1 MSEQPTAETLSG
13 IEFFRGL
20 GRDDRQALASRCH
33 AHRYVAKQQ
42 IVSHADEST
51 DVYFIVSGQV
61 RVTIYSVSGKEVT
74 FRDLGA
80 GEMFGDLAAID
91 GKPRSATVVTLTD
104 SFVISMA
111 ADVFQD
117 ILRDYPSVGIAA
129 LQELT
134 GLVRALCERVVE
146 LSTLG
151 VKNRIHAELLRLAQ
165 KNMKDNN
172 TAVISPAPTHADIA
186 SHISTHREAVTR
198 ELSHL
203 AHTGVL
209 ERRSGMLVINDVAQL
224 TRMVEEVLGE
234 HVADA

>member
-1 MSEQPTAETLSG
+1 MIDQPTAETLSG

-20 GRDDRQALASRCH
+20 ARDDRQVLASRCH
-33 AHRYVAKQQ
+33 AHRCAAKQQ
-42 IVSHADEST
+42 VVSYADEST
-51 DVYFIVSGQV
+51 DVYFIVSGHV

-80 GEMFGDLAAID
+80 GETFGDLAAID

-104 SFVISMA
+104 SFIVSMS
-111 ADVFQD
+111 ADVFRGV
-117 ILRDYPSVGIAA
+117 LRDYPSVGMAA

-134 GLVRALCERVVE
+134 GLVRTLCERVVE

-151 VKNRIHAELLRLAQ
+151 VKNRVHAELLRLAQ

-186 SHISTHREAVTR
+186 HRISTHREAVTR
-198 ELSHL
+198 ELSYL

-209 ERRSGMLVINDVAQL
+209 ERSSGMLVINDVARL

-234 HVADA
+234 KVADA

>member
-1 MSEQPTAETLSG
+1 MAEQPTAETLSG
-13 IEFFRGL
+13 VEFFRDL
-20 GRDDRQALASRCH
+20 ARDDRQALASRCH
-33 AHRYVAKQQ
+33 AHRYAAKQQ

-61 RVTIYSVSGKEVT
+61 RATIYSVSGKEVT

-104 SFVISMA
+104 SFIVSMS
-111 ADVFQD
+111 ADVFRD
-117 ILRDYPSVGIAA
+117 VLRDYPAVCMTA

-134 GLVRALCERVVE
+134 GLVRLLCERVIE

-186 SHISTHREAVTR
+186 HRISTHREAVTR

-209 ERRSGMLVINDVAQL
+209 ERSSGMFVIKDVAQL
-224 TRMVEEVLGE
+224 SRMVEEVLGDKIA
-234 HVADA
+234 VA